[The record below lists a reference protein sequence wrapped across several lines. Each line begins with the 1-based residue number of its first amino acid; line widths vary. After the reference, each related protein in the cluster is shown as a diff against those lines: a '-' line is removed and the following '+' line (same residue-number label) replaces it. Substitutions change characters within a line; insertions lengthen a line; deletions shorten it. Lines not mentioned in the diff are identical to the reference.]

1 MEVIK
6 KNHLR
11 NNKTAALVLE
21 NGEVLFPVSEITVAG
36 NLNKIFSRLI
46 PADDL
51 QFNFGINAPS
61 VLVENMT
68 LGGI

>member
-1 MEVIK
+1 M
-6 KNHLR
+6 
-11 NNKTAALVLE
+11 
-21 NGEVLFPVSEITVAG
+21 EVLFPVSEITVAG
-36 NLNKIFSRLI
+36 NQQNFSRLI

-61 VLVENMT
+61 VLAENMT